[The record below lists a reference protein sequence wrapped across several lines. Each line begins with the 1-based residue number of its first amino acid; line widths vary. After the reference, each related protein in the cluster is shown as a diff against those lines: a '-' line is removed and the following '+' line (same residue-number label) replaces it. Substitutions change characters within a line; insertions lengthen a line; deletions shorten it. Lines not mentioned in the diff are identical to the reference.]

1 MQPVKEVYLKSQT
14 RSTISLKLDKFIH
27 LPLSSLL
34 QKGFLVEIPKGS
46 TIKSLFCEHFN
57 VEENYLED
65 RIQTIFLD
73 GKPVDDVDKAMVKN
87 GSNLALSAAMPGLVG
102 STLRRGGVL
111 AAFRSSITYQQEE
124 PVPDRPEGVLV
135 SIKLFNLLINELGP
149 QFLKKG
155 IIINKADVKPILDDG
170 SHALKSLSKSIEL
183 DGKEILYE
191 QLYTLDW
198 SQVSENL
205 LFKVSESSGTNDK

>member
-1 MQPVKEVYLKSQT
+1 MQSQP
-14 RSTISLKLDKFIH
+14 RSTISLKLNKFIH
-27 LPLSSLL
+27 LPLSPLL
-34 QKGFLVEIPKGS
+34 QKGFYVEIPKGS
-46 TIKSLFCEHFN
+46 TIKGLLCEHFN

-73 GKPVDDVDKAMVKN
+73 GKPVDDVDNAMVKN
-87 GSNLALSAAMPGLVG
+87 GSNLALSAAVGGLVG

-155 IIINKADVKPILDDG
+155 IINDREDVRSILEDE
-170 SHALKSLSKSIEL
+170 SHRLKSLFKSVEL
-183 DGKEILYE
+183 DGKEIPYD

-205 LFKVSESSGTNDK
+205 LFKVSESSGTNDQ

>member
-1 MQPVKEVYLKSQT
+1 MEAQVQSKPRT
-14 RSTISLKLDKFIH
+14 TISLKLDKKSISPF
-27 LPLSSLL
+27 SNLL
-34 QKGFLVEIPKGS
+34 QNGIRVEILAGRTVKM
-46 TIKSLFCEHFN
+46 LLCEDFN
-57 VEENYLED
+57 VGENYLED

-87 GSNLALSAAMPGLVG
+87 GSILALSAAVGGLVG

-111 AAFRSSITYQQEE
+111 AVFRSSITYQQEE

-155 IIINKADVKPILDDG
+155 IIIDREDVRSILEDG
-170 SHALKSLSKSIEL
+170 SHRLKSLSRSVEL
-183 DGKEILYE
+183 DGKEIPYD

-205 LFKVSESSGTNDK
+205 LFKVSESSGTNDQ